1 MNLYLEVYFKEH
13 QGSNKTYN
21 ELSEPFYRIIGTD
34 PTMNRILTDSE
45 VEVLENNK
53 KRIKELEEQ
62 AKILSKQITDFD
74 KKEKE
79 KKEKGIVIEPSL
91 ILRRNNLRDRLE
103 IEEKKAKFI
112 MGEMDKNK
120 AAFLSAKEILKD
132 KIAHYDYIIER
143 ELKFARLRKYE
154 DDVNFNNA
162 RVYYDYNNQ

>member
-1 MNLYLEVYFKEH
+1 MFKSLKGEF
-13 QGSNKTYN
+13 NATAVFVDTDIN
-21 ELSEPFYRIIGTD
+21 EC
-34 PTMNRILTDSE
+34 
-45 VEVLENNK
+45 
-53 KRIKELEEQ
+53 
-62 AKILSKQITDFD
+62 
-74 KKEKE
+74 
-79 KKEKGIVIEPSL
+79 
-91 ILRRNNLRDRLE
+91 LRRNNLRDKLE

-132 KIAHYDYIIER
+132 KIAHYDDIIER